1 MLKVGDKVVLI
12 NDVESQSHRGL
23 TYHVGAEGAVV
34 NGPWGAPSE
43 LYAVQMLA
51 YGQSIVV
58 FESRNLRKVSDELAE
73 LRAQLVATR
82 ANMEKMREEL
92 AAVRALSMERK
103 ATIDAVRAAL
113 GE

>member
-1 MLKVGDKVVLI
+1 MLKKGDKVVLI
-12 NDVESQSHRGL
+12 NDVPSLDHRGL
-23 TYHVGAEGAVV
+23 TYREGAEGVVV
-34 NGPWGAPSE
+34 NDGFGPNNE
-43 LYAVQMLA
+43 MYVVQLLA

-58 FESRNLRKVSDELAE
+58 FASNNLRKVSDELAE
-73 LRAQLVATR
+73 LRSQLAATR
-82 ANMEKMREEL
+82 ANMERMREEL